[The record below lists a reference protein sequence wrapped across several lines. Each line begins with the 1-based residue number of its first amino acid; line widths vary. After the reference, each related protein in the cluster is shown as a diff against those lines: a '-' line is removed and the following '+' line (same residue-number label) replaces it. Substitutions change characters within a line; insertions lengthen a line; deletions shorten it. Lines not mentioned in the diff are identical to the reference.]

1 MKRMKKIVITLFI
14 MLALSACSKPIPA
27 DKFAYI
33 GYWQGPGMYLEIL
46 PDGTFDYQRGGTSIS
61 SSVDEFDGDNFL
73 VDMLIMNTT
82 FEVSQPPFFSDGQ
95 WSMVVDG
102 VRLTRTDD

>member
-1 MKRMKKIVITLFI
+1 MVNTTASKNSRSFLFDFYSKSTL
-14 MLALSACSKPIPA
+14 KEVG
-27 DKFAYI
+27 D
-33 GYWQGPGMYLEIL
+33 YWQGSGMYLEIL

-95 WSMVVDG
+95 WLLME
-102 VRLTRTDD
+102 

>member
-1 MKRMKKIVITLFI
+1 MKKIIITLFPI
-14 MLALSACSKPIPA
+14 LALSACSKPIPN
-27 DKFAYI
+27 DKYAYI
-33 GYWQGPGMYLEIL
+33 GYWQGSGMYLEIE

-61 SSVDEFDGDNFL
+61 SSIDEFDGDNFL

-95 WSMVVDG
+95 WLMVVDG
-102 VRLTRTDD
+102 VKLIRADD

>member
-1 MKRMKKIVITLFI
+1 MKLMKKIVITLFI

-46 PDGTFDYQRGGTSIS
+46 PDGTFDYQRGGTS
-61 SSVDEFDGDNFL
+61 
-73 VDMLIMNTT
+73 
-82 FEVSQPPFFSDGQ
+82 DGQ

-102 VRLTRTDD
+102 VRVTRTDD